1 MSTLEPAAQSKPP
14 GGFKLWLSQLQ
25 MKHGRKLVIA
35 LPYIWLILLFLLPF
49 LIVFKIS
56 SAEMARAIPPYTELM
71 EWADGQLSITLN
83 FGNFLQLTGDP
94 LYFDAYLQSL
104 QVAAISTFCC
114 LLIGYPLA
122 WAVAHSKPS
131 TRNILLLLVILP
143 SWTSFLIR
151 VYARMGI
158 LKNNGVLNNFL
169 LWLGVIDQPLTILHT
184 NLAVYIGIVYAYVPF
199 MVLPIY
205 TALIRIDYSLVEAA
219 LDLGARPLKTFFTVI
234 VPLTKGGIIAGSMLV
249 FIPAVGEFVIPELL
263 GGPDSIMIGR
273 VLWQEFFNNRDWPVA
288 SAVAIIML
296 LLLIVPIM
304 WFHKHQQKKRGR
316 TRMNNL
322 PVVRSPRRIVIL
334 LLGFTFLYAPMLML
348 VIYSFNSSKLV
359 TVWAGWSTRWYG
371 ELLRDDAMMSAVGLS
386 LTIAACAATAAAI
399 LGTIAAVVLV
409 RFGRFRGSNGFAF
422 MITAPLVM
430 PDVITGLSLLLLF
443 VALAHAIGWPADRG
457 MLTIWLAHVTF
468 CTAYVA
474 VVISSRLRELDR
486 SIEEAAMDL
495 GATPLKVFFVI
506 TLPMIMPA
514 VISGWLLAFTL
525 SLDDLVI
532 ASFVSGPG
540 ATTLPMLVFSSVRMG
555 VNPEIN
561 ALATLILGAVGI
573 VGFIA
578 RYLMARAEKQRI
590 RDIQCA
596 RRG

>member
-1 MSTLEPAAQSKPP
+1 
-14 GGFKLWLSQLQ
+14 
-25 MKHGRKLVIA
+25 
-35 LPYIWLILLFLLPF
+35 
-49 LIVFKIS
+49 
-56 SAEMARAIPPYTELM
+56 
-71 EWADGQLSITLN
+71 
-83 FGNFLQLTGDP
+83 
-94 LYFDAYLQSL
+94 
-104 QVAAISTFCC
+104 
-114 LLIGYPLA
+114 
-122 WAVAHSKPS
+122 
-131 TRNILLLLVILP
+131 
-143 SWTSFLIR
+143 
-151 VYARMGI
+151 
-158 LKNNGVLNNFL
+158 
-169 LWLGVIDQPLTILHT
+169 
-184 NLAVYIGIVYAYVPF
+184 
-199 MVLPIY
+199 
-205 TALIRIDYSLVEAA
+205 
-219 LDLGARPLKTFFTVI
+219 
-234 VPLTKGGIIAGSMLV
+234 
-249 FIPAVGEFVIPELL
+249 
-263 GGPDSIMIGR
+263 
-273 VLWQEFFNNRDWPVA
+273 
-288 SAVAIIML
+288 
-296 LLLIVPIM
+296 
-304 WFHKHQQKKRGR
+304 
-316 TRMNNL
+316 MNNL
-322 PVVRSPRRIVIL
+322 PVVRSPWRIVIL

-371 ELLRDDAMMSAVGLS
+371 ELLRDGK
-386 LTIAACAATAAAI
+386 
-399 LGTIAAVVLV
+399 
-409 RFGRFRGSNGFAF
+409 FRGSNGFAF

-474 VVISSRLRELDR
+474 VVISSRLRELDS

-514 VISGWLLAFTL
+514 IISGWLLAFTL

-578 RYLMARAEKQRI
+578 WYLMARAEKQRI
-590 RDIQCA
+590 RDIQRA